1 MYQQSQCT
9 YIKFLIR
16 NVSSDGWLNDNA
28 QKVKS
33 WISPSTINITY
44 TSTIVFSGWQLTAVY
59 LHFGST
65 VIGKANSDMTTSS
78 NQSFAYRQGRTSQD
92 DYSGVGHDTRMAS
105 NRQLITFLAQVQS
118 IRNIINKTVYIVV
131 RDI

>member
-1 MYQQSQCT
+1 MYQQFMHPQSQYT

-59 LHFGST
+59 LHFGSI
-65 VIGKANSDMTTSS
+65 VIRKTNSDMTTSS
-78 NQSFAYRQGRTSQD
+78 NQSFGYRQGRTSQD
-92 DYSGVGHDTRMAS
+92 D
-105 NRQLITFLAQVQS
+105 
-118 IRNIINKTVYIVV
+118 
-131 RDI
+131 

>member
-1 MYQQSQCT
+1 MYQQFKHAQSQCT

-33 WISPSTINITY
+33 WISPSTIDITY
-44 TSTIVFSGWQLTAVY
+44 TSAIVFSSWQLTAVY
-59 LHFGST
+59 LHFGSI

-92 DYSGVGHDTRMAS
+92 DY
-105 NRQLITFLAQVQS
+105 
-118 IRNIINKTVYIVV
+118 
-131 RDI
+131 